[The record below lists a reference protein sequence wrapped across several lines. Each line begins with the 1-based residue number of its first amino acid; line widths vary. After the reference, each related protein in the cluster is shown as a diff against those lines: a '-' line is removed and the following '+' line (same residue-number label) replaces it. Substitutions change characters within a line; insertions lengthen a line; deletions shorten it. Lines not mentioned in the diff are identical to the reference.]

1 MLISYGKRFKMP
13 YGVLEYIFESAFF
26 YTLLINR
33 MKNLNFLIYFN
44 NKLNFYFARRLVA
57 WKLCYNINTYK

>member
-1 MLISYGKRFKMP
+1 
-13 YGVLEYIFESAFF
+13 
-26 YTLLINR
+26 